1 MKKKRGTS
9 EYVLGV
15 NEFLGFASK
24 SMGSDE
30 RICCP
35 CVKCVNYKRYNIST
49 VHDHLVQYGMSPGY
63 DYWFAHGEL

>member
-1 MKKKRGTS
+1 MDKSWMKKKRGTS

-30 RICCP
+30 RICHAP
-35 CVKCVNYKRYNIST
+35 NASSSRLMTAAST
-49 VHDHLVQYGMSPGY
+49 PNKEHSSERTN
-63 DYWFAHGEL
+63 F